1 MKYALPLILAAGP
14 ALAHPGA
21 HLHPHAVEGW
31 VIGLGL
37 LACGFA
43 AGAMIRARVRRK

>member
-1 MKYALPLILAAGP
+1 MKYSLPLALVGSP

-21 HLHPHAVEGW
+21 HMHPHAVEGW

-37 LACGFA
+37 LACGLV
-43 AGAMIRARVRRK
+43 AGLVLGNWRGRK